1 MLHSEELFNKLWG
14 AADILRGSIDSG
26 DYKDYIFAYFFLKRC
41 SDVFFEEA
49 QKILAETND
58 PDQAYND
65 PDEHTLFIPEHSRW
79 THLETI
85 SANYGNA
92 LNVAFAQ
99 LEEHDS
105 NTEKLAGIFKGLDFM
120 DERKLGDLNQ
130 SDTIHRK
137 LIEHFS
143 KLNLRNDNLAEP
155 DLMGRAYEY
164 LIEKFADD
172 AGKKGGE
179 FYTPKTVVELLVCL
193 LDPQPAMRICDPT
206 CGSGGM
212 LIQSAK
218 YVHKLE
224 PRPRRGAPL
233 NLSLYGQEKN
243 GSTWA
248 ICKMNLLLHDLP
260 DATIIRG
267 DTIAA
272 PGLLQDGALRLFD
285 RVIANPPFSL
295 DQWGIEHAESDGFRR
310 FTHGVPPKS
319 KGDFAFV
326 QHMIATTN
334 QTGRAGVIVPH
345 GVLFRGGA
353 EAKIRQSILEQDLFE
368 AIISLPSNLFYG
380 TGIPAAILI
389 FNRAKKLE
397 RQNKVLFIDASAY
410 YQESKKQNT
419 LRTEDIERINHA
431 YTVFTDQDKFAKVV
445 TLQDIKQ
452 NDFNLNISRYVATA
466 EPEAEID
473 LVAEIKKLRQLE
485 QQRATAEAEVN
496 KHLRD
501 LGFEL

>member
-1 MLHSEELFNKLWG
+1 MLHSDELFNKLWG
-14 AADILRGSIDSG
+14 AADILRGSIDSS
-26 DYKDYIFAYFFLKRC
+26 DYKDFIFGYLFLKRI
-41 SDVFFEEA
+41 SDVFHEEA
-49 QKILAETND
+49 EKILSETND
-58 PDQAYND
+58 PDLAYNE
-65 PDEHTLFIPEHSRW
+65 PDEHRFFVPEPSRW
-79 THLETI
+79 NYLETI
-85 SANYGNA
+85 SSNYGDA
-92 LNVAFAQ
+92 LNIAFKQ
-99 LEEHDS
+99 LEES
-105 NTEKLAGIFKGLDFM
+105 NPEKLEGIFRGLDFLS
-120 DERKLGDLNQ
+120 ERKLGDLNQ
-130 SDTIHRK
+130 SDGIHRK

-172 AGKKGGE
+172 SGKKGGE

-193 LDPQPAMRICDPT
+193 LDPQPRMRICDPT

-212 LIQSAK
+212 LIESAK
-218 YVHKLE
+218 YVDKLL
-224 PRPRRGAPL
+224 PRTRGAPL
-233 NLSLYGQEKN
+233 NLTLYGQEKN
-243 GSTWA
+243 AGTWA
-248 ICKMNLLLHDLP
+248 ICKMNMLLHDFP

-272 PGLLQDGALRLFD
+272 PGLLQENGALMLFD

-310 FTHGVPPKS
+310 FSHGVPPKS

-334 QTGRAGVIVPH
+334 ATGRAGVIVPH

-419 LRTEDIERINHA
+419 LRFDDIERINHA